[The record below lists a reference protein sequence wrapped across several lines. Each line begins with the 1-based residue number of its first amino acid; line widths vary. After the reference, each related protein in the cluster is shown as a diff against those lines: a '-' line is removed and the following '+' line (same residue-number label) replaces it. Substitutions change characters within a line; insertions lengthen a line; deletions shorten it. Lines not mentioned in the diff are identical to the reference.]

1 MQIRDYLLGGTPP
14 AESYSPLSKEHIARQ
29 KLFATYWKYYRGR
42 HTRPLKVRPNQP
54 DDNVI
59 LNYAKRNVNK
69 GVQFLFG
76 KSVDFEIDET
86 SPEPTKEEAYL
97 DEVWGIDEE
106 KQMLLQKIAYNGAIT
121 GTAVVR
127 LYEADPNV
135 QDSLPRI
142 VNIDPSLLDVVTNPD
157 DIDDIRGYHLIW
169 KSNDLWKRHRID
181 MQMDGTWYV
190 TCEVT
195 KPGSPKWEEVPDE
208 SAPWPYLFPPIV
220 TAQNLPLPNE
230 FWGMSDL
237 EDADINDAINFNASN
252 TQRIIKHHAH
262 PKTIGIGFNAN
273 DLQNAAVDDFWTI
286 GDKEASVSNLEMHSD
301 LASARD
307 FLAMLKTAYSKVAN
321 VPDLDPA
328 VVNVGALS
336 GFALRILYGDLLEAT
351 QVKRNTYG
359 ALLNGIN
366 QALLALGGLGEYGK
380 VEIKNVWADPL
391 PSSDLEQAQTLEID
405 RRNGLS
411 KETYLKRRGYDP
423 VKEAELAGAEAEA
436 QEAQMGAMMVNA
448 QRTFDQGGKGLPVR
462 DEE

>member
-1 MQIRDYLLGGTPP
+1 
-14 AESYSPLSKEHIARQ
+14 
-29 KLFATYWKYYRGR
+29 
-42 HTRPLKVRPNQP
+42 
-54 DDNVI
+54 
-59 LNYAKRNVNK
+59 
-69 GVQFLFG
+69 
-76 KSVDFEIDET
+76 
-86 SPEPTKEEAYL
+86 
-97 DEVWGIDEE
+97 
-106 KQMLLQKIAYNGAIT
+106 
-121 GTAVVR
+121 
-127 LYEADPNV
+127 
-135 QDSLPRI
+135 
-142 VNIDPSLLDVVTNPD
+142 
-157 DIDDIRGYHLIW
+157 
-169 KSNDLWKRHRID
+169 
-181 MQMDGTWYV
+181 
-190 TCEVT
+190 
-195 KPGSPKWEEVPDE
+195 
-208 SAPWPYLFPPIV
+208 
-220 TAQNLPLPNE
+220 
-230 FWGMSDL
+230 
-237 EDADINDAINFNASN
+237 
-252 TQRIIKHHAH
+252 
-262 PKTIGIGFNAN
+262 
-273 DLQNAAVDDFWTI
+273 
-286 GDKEASVSNLEMHSD
+286 
-301 LASARD
+301 
-307 FLAMLKTAYSKVAN
+307 